1 MQLNRLTG
9 GQALVCGIATHCI
22 WGTLPLYLLL
32 VDDVP
37 PLEFVAWRTLFTLPI
52 CAALVL
58 LLKERHQLFVVLQQP
73 RALATLLATSALIG
87 LNWWLYV
94 WAIQQGM
101 IYAASLGYFILP
113 LLMVA
118 LGGLVLGE
126 RTSTA
131 QKLAIALA
139 ALGVGVL
146 SAGADATLWVSLG
159 LAATFGL
166 YGLLRKTVAAG
177 PLVGL
182 TIEATILLPVVGGYL
197 LWLSQEAG
205 LSFGRDT
212 LESGAILGAG
222 FVTAIPL
229 LLFAA
234 AARTLS
240 YTAMG
245 MLQFMAPSMIFLL
258 GLFVFREELRPQQ
271 IVCFALIWTGIAIFA
286 WDIAA
291 RDRRE
296 RGRRQRAA
304 A

>member
-1 MQLNRLTG
+1 MQLDRLTG
-9 GQALVCGIATHCI
+9 GQALACGIATHCI
-22 WGTLPLYLLL
+22 WGTLPLYLIL

-52 CAALVL
+52 CAALVV
-58 LLKERHQLFVVLQQP
+58 LLKERQQLLAVLQRP
-73 RALATLLATSALIG
+73 RAIATLLATSALIG
-87 LNWWLYV
+87 LNWWLYI

-131 QKLAIALA
+131 QKIAIALA

-159 LAATFGL
+159 LALTFGL

-197 LWLSQEAG
+197 VWLWQGTG
-205 LSFGRDT
+205 LSFGRDV
-212 LESGAILGAG
+212 LESSAILGAG

-258 GLFVFREELRPQQ
+258 GLFVFREELQTQQ
-271 IVCFALIWTGIAIFA
+271 LVCFALIWTGIAIFA

-291 RDRRE
+291 KD
-296 RGRRQRAA
+296 RRQRAA